1 MNHHL
6 PFTHISE
13 FLTPLSSRQSRRKS
27 RPRPTSLWPSLR
39 EPLRPPELASQT
51 GTASSERPSENHLR
65 KRSRTVPPPWEL
77 PNVLAPCGLPCNQWA
92 SPPSTPSFRIGLRW
106 TTARVPGPPRAH
118 PTSVGLWS
126 RSDFGRNSKKSR
138 THWRQPRSERVR
150 PGHKSGWQSPKRL
163 AVRRTEAR
171 PRRRVVGFRHRRT
184 AVGIA
189 AIADRKVVIGSQDGV
204 LYCFG

>member
-77 PNVLAPCGLPCNQWA
+77 PNVLAPCGLPCNQWT
-92 SPPSTPSFRIGLRW
+92 SPPFYPVIPNRITLDYCPRPW
-106 TTARVPGPPRAH
+106 TTASASDERRPLEPIRLWPKLQEIPYPLETTAIRKGP
-118 PTSVGLWS
+118 TGS
-126 RSDFGRNSKKSR
+126 
-138 THWRQPRSERVR
+138 Q
-150 PGHKSGWQSPKRL
+150 SGWQSPKRL